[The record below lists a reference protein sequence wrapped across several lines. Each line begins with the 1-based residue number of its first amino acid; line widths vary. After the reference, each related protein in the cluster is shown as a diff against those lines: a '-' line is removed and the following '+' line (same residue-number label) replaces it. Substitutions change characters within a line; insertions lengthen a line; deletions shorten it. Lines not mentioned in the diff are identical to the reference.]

1 MFDSLY
7 QRSTGYND
15 HELIEEVIRLSVT
28 LCFRASIGG
37 VQTIM
42 TMN

>member
-1 MFDSLY
+1 MFESLY
-7 QRSTGYND
+7 QRSTDYTD

-28 LCFRASIGG
+28 LCLRASIGG
-37 VQTIM
+37 VQTIL